1 MPRAA
6 RKKTD
11 TGSYHIMLRGID
23 RQPLFRAPEDYR
35 IFLETIKECKA
46 LSGFR
51 VHAYCLMENHVH
63 LLLRFDREDISLA
76 MKRIG
81 VRFVQ
86 KMNRKY
92 SRTGHLFQDRYKSE
106 AVEDDAY
113 FLNLVRYIHQ
123 NPVKVKITQDAS
135 GYPYT
140 SYRDYLSPEGDGL
153 TDTGLLLEMV
163 GREQFEALHREPAQG
178 SFLDIPEDGAAL
190 PDGKAASL
198 ICKAAR
204 IGEPTELAR
213 LQPETVDAVIC
224 RLLDK
229 GASFRQIVR
238 LTGISKSRIERIS
251 RRRKQD
257 KVK

>member
-113 FLNLVRYIHQ
+113 FLNLVR
-123 NPVKVKITQDAS
+123 
-135 GYPYT
+135 T
-140 SYRDYLSPEGDGL
+140 STRTRSK
-153 TDTGLLLEMV
+153 
-163 GREQFEALHREPAQG
+163 Q
-178 SFLDIPEDGAAL
+178 
-190 PDGKAASL
+190 
-198 ICKAAR
+198 
-204 IGEPTELAR
+204 
-213 LQPETVDAVIC
+213 
-224 RLLDK
+224 
-229 GASFRQIVR
+229 
-238 LTGISKSRIERIS
+238 KSRRTHPDTHTPVTGTTCL
-251 RRRKQD
+251 RRAMG
-257 KVK
+257 

>member
-1 MPRAA
+1 MPGAA

-23 RQPLFRAPEDYR
+23 RQPLFRTPGDYR
-35 IFLETIKECKA
+35 IFLETIQECKT

-51 VHAYCLMENHVH
+51 VHAYCLMGNHAR
-63 LLLRFDREDISLA
+63 LLLRFDREDIGLA

-92 SRTGHLFQDRYKSE
+92 SRTGHLFQDRYRSE
-106 AVEDDAY
+106 VVEDDAY

-123 NPVKVKITQDAS
+123 NPVKANITQDAS
-135 GYPYT
+135 GYGYS
-140 SYRDYLSPEGDGL
+140 SYRDYLSQEGGGL
-153 TDTGLLLEMV
+153 TDTGLLLGMI
-163 GREQFEALHREPAQG
+163 GREQFEALHREPAEG
-178 SFLDIPEDGAAL
+178 SFLDIPEEGAGL

-204 IGEPTELAR
+204 IAEPTRLAW
-213 LQPETVDAVIC
+213 LQPETADAVIC
-224 RLLDK
+224 RLLEK
-229 GASFRQIVR
+229 GAAIRQIAR
-238 LTGISKSRIERIS
+238 LTGITKSRIEKIS
-251 RRRKQD
+251 RRRKQG
-257 KVK
+257 KAK